1 MEAFERMMKIYRGE
15 IIVLKPGIM
24 VILAIGSLLMN
35 LVMIFILDVDD
46 IEKSAEELKKEQ
58 VEKEKEEMTEVHL
71 VSESSDN

>member
-46 IEKSAEELKKEQ
+46 IEKSAEELKKE
-58 VEKEKEEMTEVHL
+58 
-71 VSESSDN
+71 